1 MPANIL
7 ETLFPN
13 LKAGGYAITSDMNAE
28 YNCIAWAAG
37 DTQKWW
43 EPFSERYYWP
53 PGALNEYSL
62 AAYSQ
67 AFAVYGYALCDDS
80 APEAGFEKIA
90 IYVDAQG
97 IPAHAARQLPSG
109 KSPAARLEQG
119 LPIDELPR
127 WSAANAEAD
136 AALSRDALK
145 KLEAVNEQE
154 LSHEESLTLTVVR
167 WDARNAIEGA
177 RHFWLRSPVT
187 PYAFYART
195 HTVF

>member
-13 LKAGGYAITSDMNAE
+13 LKAGGYAITSDRNAE

-43 EPFSERYYWP
+43 EPFGERYYWP
-53 PGALNEYSL
+53 SDALNEYSL

-67 AFAVYGYALCDDS
+67 AFAVYGYALCDDA

-109 KSPAARLEQG
+109 KWASKLG
-119 LPIDELPR
+119 
-127 WSAANAEAD
+127 
-136 AALSRDALK
+136 
-145 KLEAVNEQE
+145 KLEDIE
-154 LSHEESLTLTVVR
+154 HDTLTALEG
-167 WDARNAIEGA
+167 DAYGTVALIMKR
-177 RHFWLRSPVT
+177 T
-187 PYAFYART
+187 PERE
-195 HTVF
+195 